1 MLSGIQSQSYAIGHT
16 MTLCVKGALNVL
28 CILHAFLCHC
38 DHVGEGGM
46 TTCRICTSCV
56 PRVRVPLLVAMLTAR
71 QGGDPMIAF
80 PSELCQRNCP
90 CMDEV

>member
-38 DHVGEGGM
+38 DHVGEGGGG
-46 TTCRICTSCV
+46 
-56 PRVRVPLLVAMLTAR
+56 
-71 QGGDPMIAF
+71 GGDHM
-80 PSELCQRNCP
+80 QD
-90 CMDEV
+90 MD